1 MTQQLRT
8 ALNERLAKESLY
20 RIAKATGIPW
30 NTLKRFSSGDEK
42 TGFRSERVDKL
53 AGHLG
58 LKLLP
63 DPEYVEPEFPP
74 LRTNANGKPKARK
87 KS

>member
-1 MTQQLRT
+1 MTQQLRA
-8 ALNERLAKESLY
+8 ALNARLAKESLY
-20 RIAKATGIPW
+20 RIAKLTGIPW
-30 NTLKRFSSGDEK
+30 NTLKRFSTGDEK

-63 DPEYVEPEFPP
+63 DPDYKEPDFPP
-74 LRTNANGKPKARK
+74 LRTTANPPPPKPRK
-87 KS
+87 K

>member
-1 MTQQLRT
+1 MTQQLRA
-8 ALNERLAKESLY
+8 ALKERLAKESLY
-20 RIAKATGIPW
+20 RISRLTGIPW
-30 NTLKRFSSGDEK
+30 NTLKRFESGKEK

-53 AGHLG
+53 SKHLG

-63 DPEYVEPEFPP
+63 DPEYVEPDFPP
-74 LRTNANGKPKARK
+74 MRRKPKARK